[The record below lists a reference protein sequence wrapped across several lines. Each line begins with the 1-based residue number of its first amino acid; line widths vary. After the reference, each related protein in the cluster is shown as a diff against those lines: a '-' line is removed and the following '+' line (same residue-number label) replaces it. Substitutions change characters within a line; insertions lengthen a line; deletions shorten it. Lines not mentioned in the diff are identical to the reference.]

1 MFKVIAALSLC
12 LFLVQA
18 VLGSQFAGYAGIH
31 SEAPMSKRDYRGDGT
46 FFTPDRDACS
56 KQGRSSRTT
65 DMIAALSRFQ
75 FGQGSGK
82 DTDQASMCGKCVKVQ
97 GPKGSVVVRI
107 QDLCAPCRSG
117 DIDLT
122 PSAFKKIANL
132 NDGRVKVT
140 WKKVSC

>member
-1 MFKVIAALSLC
+1 MFKSIITLSVC
-12 LFLVQA
+12 LFSAQA
-18 VLGSQFAGYAGIH
+18 VLGAQFAGYAGVH
-31 SEAPMSKRDYRGDGT
+31 DKAQVSKRDYRGDGT

-56 KQGRSSRTT
+56 KQGHTSSES

-75 FGQGSGK
+75 FGQGSGQ

-107 QDLCAPCRSG
+107 SDLCAPCRSG

-122 PSAFKKIANL
+122 PAAFKNIADL
-132 NDGRVKVT
+132 DAGRVKVT
-140 WKKVSC
+140 WKQVSC